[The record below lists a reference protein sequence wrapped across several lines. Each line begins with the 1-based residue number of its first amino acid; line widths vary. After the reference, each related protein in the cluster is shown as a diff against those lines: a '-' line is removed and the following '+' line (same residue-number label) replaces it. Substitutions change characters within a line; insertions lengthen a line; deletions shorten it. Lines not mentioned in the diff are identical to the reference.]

1 MTGLRAGQWAGARR
15 KSAVEHATDLFS
27 GESLD
32 HAKVALPKSE
42 SPGNKLL
49 QQEKM
54 QRLYDARIFIEMLWY
69 DAQHQFRTIEAYFFA
84 AYCEERRRP
93 FAQARI
99 ECPVP

>member
-15 KSAVEHATDLFS
+15 KSAVEHAATDLFS
-27 GESLD
+27 GER
-32 HAKVALPKSE
+32 LPKSE

>member
-1 MTGLRAGQWAGARR
+1 
-15 KSAVEHATDLFS
+15 
-27 GESLD
+27 
-32 HAKVALPKSE
+32 
-42 SPGNKLL
+42 L